1 MQNRSTYKSL
11 EIPKESDVDLLLDG
25 LTRTISSRAL
35 AQAEIEREVNE
46 YLRQGGTI
54 QELEVSD
61 TACTTNSYTW
71 NRPIS
76 EKSQRILE
84 TFKKRDKKR
93 RTHQ

>member
-1 MQNRSTYKSL
+1 MQTRSTYRSL
-11 EIPKESDVDLLLDG
+11 EPPKETDTDVLPGG
-25 LTRTISSRAL
+25 LTRT
-35 AQAEIEREVNE
+35 V
-46 YLRQGGTI
+46 TI
-54 QELEVSD
+54 RELEANN

-93 RTHQ
+93 RTH

>member
-1 MQNRSTYKSL
+1 MQPRSAYKTL
-11 EIPKESDVDLLLDG
+11 EPPKETDTDVLLDG

-35 AQAEIEREVNE
+35 AKAEIEREVNE

-54 QELEVSD
+54 HKLDVSD
-61 TACTTNSYTW
+61 TSCTTNSYTW

-93 RTHQ
+93 RTH

>member
-1 MQNRSTYKSL
+1 MQTRSTYKSL
-11 EIPKESDVDLLLDG
+11 EPPKETDTDVLLDG
-25 LTRTISSRAL
+25 LTRTVSSRAL
-35 AQAEIEREVNE
+35 AQAEIERQVNE

-54 QELEVSD
+54 RELESSN

-93 RTHQ
+93 RTH